1 VAEPQASPR
10 ARGSRLA
17 FADGIRGLA
26 ALWVVLF
33 HTSKGRHVDHLM
45 AVLPT
50 WFNSLVFDWGHLGVA
65 LFFVLSGF
73 VMMHSLRGLAALR
86 MAASKTTA
94 SAVAWAA
101 LCSCGQPLRMTGV
114 C

>member
-1 VAEPQASPR
+1 VA
-10 ARGSRLA
+10 A
-17 FADGIRGLA
+17 F
-26 ALWVVLF
+26 WVVLF
-33 HTSKGRHVDHLM
+33 PASEGGHVDHLK
-45 AVLPT
+45 AALPA
-50 WFNSLVFDWGHLGVA
+50 WVSRMVFDWGHLGVA